1 MFILK
6 IRSLHKKTHF
16 HCKVCQAFF
25 FPFYSR
31 LFSHQHYFKSTM
43 LERRDNTGLPSV
55 VINLSTTGPSI
66 VTATF
71 GEITAT
77 TELKVESRQQH
88 TDDGGG
94 FILTPPQIKTQNQFC
109 SSSQRENT
117 NPTLQVESRA
127 AGGFSKYNLTIRQLK
142 QLFQ

>member
-88 TDDGGG
+88 TDDGG
-94 FILTPPQIKTQNQFC
+94 FLFSLPHRLKHRISFAHHPREKTPTPPC
-109 SSSQRENT
+109 RWRAELLVASANT
-117 NPTLQVESRA
+117 ILQSD
-127 AGGFSKYNLTIRQLK
+127 S
-142 QLFQ
+142 